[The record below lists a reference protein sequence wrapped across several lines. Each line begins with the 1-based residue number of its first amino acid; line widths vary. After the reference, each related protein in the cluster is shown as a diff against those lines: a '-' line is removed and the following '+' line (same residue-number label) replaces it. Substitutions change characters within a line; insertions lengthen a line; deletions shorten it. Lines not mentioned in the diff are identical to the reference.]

1 MTNTTASGTGEDL
14 KEVKDEMWKDLY
26 KMTIECENPECRKKP
41 AEGEKFKACGKCRVS
56 HYYSPECQ
64 KKVWPLH
71 KIDCGD
77 LGTKKEKK
85 QWLLLT
91 CLFIS
96 EHKNKINIYAR
107 AISREKKLPLNKLII
122 NFRFD
127 EVSCSVHDH
136 EKFFIEMDRMI
147 KDGSVP
153 YVASPGVEIMYPFL
167 SEKDIKK
174 QKENKNAYILTLT
187 KGELIQTCVMMK

>member
-1 MTNTTASGTGEDL
+1 MTDTTASATEKSL

-26 KMTIECENPECRKKP
+26 KASIECENTKCRKKP
-41 AEGEKFKACGKCRVS
+41 ADGEKFKTCGKCRVS
-56 HYYSPECQ
+56 HYCSVECQ

-71 KIDCGD
+71 KISCGN
-77 LGTKKEKK
+77 LGTKKQKK

-91 CLFIS
+91 RLFIS
-96 EHKNKINIYAR
+96 AHKNKINTYAK

-122 NFRFD
+122 NFQFD
-127 EVSCSVHDH
+127 EVSGSVHDH
-136 EKFFIEMDRMI
+136 KKFFNEMDRMM

-153 YVASPGVEIMYPFL
+153 YVAIPGVEMLYPFL
-167 SEKDIKK
+167 SEEDVKR

-187 KGELIQTCVMMK
+187 RGELIQTCVMLK